1 MEIRPDA
8 YLLGRNICTYPCEG
22 DPIKDRL
29 FAAQRLD
36 DSEVKDSRF
45 HHCTFANISFKD
57 VKITNCEFLDC
68 TFVGCYFRKSQ
79 IRDCRFPGSKFYG
92 CQFPKVSIQSCDF
105 RYTSFDGCLI
115 PYSEMEHNLP
125 SEPNLRQELT
135 SILAHAGEML
145 GETKEARNYRLQSI
159 KARESHLWAAVRS
172 ASSWYQEHYGGSRRW
187 TAFMSLT
194 ASKAKGLLWGHGERW
209 GVLLRNLIILI
220 FVFFPVLLWV
230 FRKGLSIQGQSNAG
244 VSDIV
249 WLSLRTILPG
259 ISAPDVVAVSSM
271 TKGILI
277 VEAFSG
283 IVIAGLFVTILFRSI
298 IRR

>member
-8 YLLGRNICTYPCEG
+8 YLLGRNICVYPCEG
-22 DPIKDRL
+22 DPIEDCL

-36 DSEVKDSRF
+36 DSEVNDSRF

-57 VKITNCEFLDC
+57 VKLTNCEFLDC
-68 TFVGCYFRKSQ
+68 TFIGCYFRKSQ

-105 RYTSFDGCLI
+105 RYASFDGCLI

-159 KARESHLWAAVRS
+159 KARESHLWAAARS
-172 ASSWYQEHYGGSRRW
+172 ASSWYQEHYQGSRRW
-187 TAFMSLT
+187 AAFISFI
-194 ASKAKGLLWGHGERW
+194 ASKANGLLWGHGERW
-209 GVLLRNLIILI
+209 GVLLRNLVILT
-220 FVFFPVLLWV
+220 FAFFPVFLGG
-230 FRKGLSIQGQSNAG
+230 FRNGLSIQGQPNAG
-244 VSDIV
+244 ISDIM
-249 WLSLRTILPG
+249 WLSIRTILPG
-259 ISAPDVVAVSSM
+259 ISASDVVAVSGM
-271 TKGILI
+271 TKAILI

-283 IVIAGLFVTILFRSI
+283 LVIAGLFVTIFFRSI